1 MKGFNMPSYEY
12 YLIEKTVLSVVIDAK
27 NKDQADQQVENMLY
41 ESDIDWGMGDMETN
55 YEFNGEITE

>member
-1 MKGFNMPSYEY
+1 MPSYEY

-27 NKDQADQQVENMLY
+27 DKDQADQQVEDMLF
-41 ESDIDWGMGDMETN
+41 SADIDWSIGDMETD

>member
-1 MKGFNMPSYEY
+1 MPSYEY

-27 NKDQADQQVENMLY
+27 DKDQADQQVEDMLF
-41 ESDIDWGMGDMETN
+41 SADIVWSTGDMETD